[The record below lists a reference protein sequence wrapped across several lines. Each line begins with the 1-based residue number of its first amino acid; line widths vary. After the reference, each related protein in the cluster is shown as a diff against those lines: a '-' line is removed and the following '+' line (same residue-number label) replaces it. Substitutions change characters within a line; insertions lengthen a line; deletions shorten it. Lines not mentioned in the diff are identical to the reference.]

1 MQGSVAYVAPPPPPK
16 WLTSRLFCSWEVRSF
31 SMAHFG
37 RSVGVGTILRRILF
51 GMQRPLLEPHVAQEL
66 TFVSRSPEGISK

>member
-1 MQGSVAYVAPPPPPK
+1 MQGSVAYLAPPPPPK

-37 RSVGVGTILRRILF
+37 RSVGVGRSCEEFYSACSARYWSHT
-51 GMQRPLLEPHVAQEL
+51 LLK
-66 TFVSRSPEGISK
+66 S